1 MSSRVKTYNSPL
13 REEQARQTRERILRA
28 ARETF
33 RDRGYGATTLADIAD
48 AAGVAEPTVRAV
60 FKTKP
65 KLVEHLLRLAVRG
78 EDNELQLHER
88 EAFKHMLAAT
98 DPDTLL
104 DRLADIAGSLH
115 PRSWD
120 VFEIVRGAASSDPT
134 IAGLHKERVRLRH
147 ANQKTIAKRLD
158 ELGALPDGTS
168 VEEAADLLWLYT
180 APENFHMLVIERG
193 WPVKRYR
200 SWFRSAVA
208 TVLAGRRSL
217 GVA

>member
-1 MSSRVKTYNSPL
+1 MSPSVKTYNSPL
-13 REEQARQTRERILRA
+13 RERQARQTRERILQA

-33 RDRGYGATTLADIAD
+33 RDRGYGATTLADIAR

-65 KLVEHLLRLAVRG
+65 NLVEHLLRLAVRG
-78 EDNELQLHER
+78 EDNELQLHQR
-88 EAFKHMLAAT
+88 EAFKRVLAAT

-104 DRLADIAGSLH
+104 DRLADIAESLH

-134 IAGLHKERVRLRH
+134 IAKLHSERERLRH
-147 ANQKTIAKRLD
+147 SNQTTIAKRLQ
-158 ELGALPDGTS
+158 ELGALHAGTS
-168 VEEAADLLWLYT
+168 VEAAADLLWLYT

-193 WPVKRYR
+193 WPIKRYR
-200 SWFRSAVA
+200 RWFRSAVA
-208 TVLAGRRSL
+208 SILS
-217 GVA
+217 